1 VDKYI
6 YISFLDD
13 YNNGKHREIGIKKID
28 TLGNEI
34 WSKNFNIDKKLSY
47 AWEIL
52 PTFDNNILI
61 STGVNYNNKIG
72 RYSQLTKIDTAGN
85 ILWRTEGNEEFED
98 GAIPN
103 WIAQLSDS
111 SIVES
116 YKIDKWG
123 DLEFI
128 KNNWSF
134 YPTRLKWYDKN
145 GIPTHESL
153 IIIPKE
159 DELYFNQ
166 IEVGKGDYFFA
177 YGMYVDDD
185 TLPDSYNYS
194 YHGLL
199 IKYTNAGD
207 TVWIRK
213 YQNNSIDSTNVAFSI
228 NDIEELDNGDI
239 VAMGI
244 IRKTGENGRI
254 WLFKVNSEGCFGED
268 SCGVYQRTIVH
279 EIEKSVVDLY
289 VFPNPASDII
299 TVNLPHIGMWE
310 NWTLYDISGKQVR
323 KGVIDKRLDFT
334 ITNLSNLNSGIYF
347 LKVFDKKGKIG
358 IGKFV
363 VD

>member
-244 IRKTGENGRI
+244 KE
-254 WLFKVNSEGCFGED
+254 
-268 SCGVYQRTIVH
+268 
-279 EIEKSVVDLY
+279 
-289 VFPNPASDII
+289 
-299 TVNLPHIGMWE
+299 
-310 NWTLYDISGKQVR
+310 KQVR
-323 KGVIDKRLDFT
+323 MVEYG
-334 ITNLSNLNSGIYF
+334 F
-347 LKVFDKKGKIG
+347 LR
-358 IGKFV
+358 
-363 VD
+363 